1 MNIIIENK
9 TNLVIWSGTDL
20 PKIINDNF
28 NVNNSYIGISSK
40 SNSLIENIDLPEH
53 YVNNTYTYID
63 GDWEIVNQQNYD
75 NYVSN
80 YNQKQKLKRAEAYKN
95 ESDKLFFKAQRQE
108 TTMQEWLDKV
118 DEIKT
123 KYSYIE

>member
-1 MNIIIENK
+1 MNIIIENN

-20 PKIINDNF
+20 PEILNDNF
-28 NVNNSYIGISSK
+28 KVNNSYIGISSK

-53 YVNNTYTYID
+53 YINSTYTYIN
-63 GDWEIVNQQNYD
+63 GEWEIVNQENY
-75 NYVSN
+75 NGYVSS
-80 YNQKQKLKRAEAYKN
+80 YNNKQKSKRAEAYKN
-95 ESDKLFFKAQRQE
+95 ESDALFFKAQRQE

-118 DEIKT
+118 NAIKT